1 MDLQVK
7 DITGKV
13 VGSVTADDYVWATAP
28 NDALLHQAV
37 VAQQANRR
45 QGTQD
50 TLTRAE
56 VSYSTRK
63 LRAQKHTGRSRLGS
77 RKSPAMVGGGVAHGP
92 HPRSYRQRLPKKMRR
107 LALRVALS
115 DKVREE
121 KLTVLDALSFD
132 APKTRSVRDL
142 VSALSLQGTTLIVT
156 AGKDDVVVKSVAN
169 MQGVTVMPAAQL
181 NPLQATAFANLVL
194 TQDAVKAV
202 DSLWGS
208 AEGEG

>member
-7 DITGKV
+7 DISGKV
-13 VGSVTADDYVWATAP
+13 VGNVEADDSVWGAEP

-63 LRAQKHTGRSRLGS
+63 LRSQKGSGRARLGS
-77 RKSPAMVGGGVAHGP
+77 RKSPNLRHGGVAHGP
-92 HPRSYRQRLPKKMRR
+92 HPRSYTQRLPKKMKRQ
-107 LALRVALS
+107 ALRIALANH
-115 DKVREE
+115 VRGESLVVVNALE
-121 KLTVLDALSFD
+121 LDV
-132 APKTRSVRDL
+132 PKTRVIVDMIA
-142 VSALSLQGTTLIVT
+142 ALELSGRTLIVT
-156 AGKDDVVVKSVAN
+156 SEPNAAVITSCANANDVSAIE
-169 MQGVTVMPAAQL
+169 AR
-181 NPLQATAFANLVL
+181 NLSALETTQVPNIVI

-202 DSLWGS
+202 DGLWGNGAS
-208 AEGEG
+208 S